1 VSATCLLHMYK
12 VPLLDSPT
20 GLPGSPI
27 GLCQNCGSLTC
38 GWHGVRTS
46 SATFTCILCDNLAN
60 FSSAGWEAWLSAD
73 GLSTL
78 PTGKGVASGARGGPP
93 AGASDDEAA
102 VDLARA
108 LASLFSTAA
117 GTPSPL
123 IVATLDQ
130 WLAERP
136 RYQESMT
143 ALTESVDWAVQV
155 INKMLRV
162 GSQEVVSG
170 PARTSP
176 GTVRTTPGY
185 YGDPVRLLWARLGP
199 EGRRLMAA
207 AVLMTL
213 VLDLSPD
220 TLPPP
225 VADIAQ
231 QFGGVL
237 RDYPNRI
244 DEIRRRTLAK
254 Q

>member
-1 VSATCLLHMYK
+1 MSATCLLHLYK
-12 VPLLDSPT
+12 IPLLDSPT
-20 GLPGSPI
+20 GPPGSPI

-46 SATFTCILCDNLAN
+46 SATFLCILCDNLVN
-60 FSSAGWEAWLSAD
+60 FSSAGWGAWLSAA

-78 PTGKGVASGARGGPP
+78 PTGKGATSGASGGPP
-93 AGASDDEAA
+93 PGASDDEAA

-117 GTPSPL
+117 GAPSSL

-136 RYQESMT
+136 RYQECMA
-143 ALTESVDWAVQV
+143 ALTGSVDWAVQV
-155 INKMLRV
+155 ISKMLGV

-176 GTVRTTPGY
+176 AAVRAIPGY
-185 YGDPVRLLWARLGP
+185 YGEPIRLLWARLGP

-213 VLDLSPD
+213 VLDQSPD

-225 VADIAQ
+225 VADLVQ
-231 QFGGVL
+231 MFGGVL
-237 RDYPNRI
+237 RDYPKRI
-244 DEIRRRTLAK
+244 EDVRRRTLAK